1 MLQEEAEDLDQET
14 LIPDLQKVN
23 AAGKHLLG
31 LINDILDLSKIE
43 AGKMDLEALDFDLRT
58 TLEDVTSLLGDR
70 ATSKGLELTSVVH
83 ERVPRMVCGDP
94 GRLRQ
99 ILVNLV
105 SNAIKFTDQGEV
117 VIRAQL
123 VESRAEGGVLLRF
136 EVTDTGIGISPE
148 TQSRLFK
155 AFSQADSSTTRRYGG
170 TGLGLAI
177 CRQLA
182 ALMGGD
188 IGIESEPGKGSTFW
202 FTAAFTLASAPAA
215 YPRRQSVAGLSVL
228 AVDDHATTRQLLSQV
243 LTSWEMR
250 NEVTDTGQRALD
262 LLCRAAAAGKPYD
275 LAIIDM
281 QMEGMDGFALA
292 KRIREMPSLA
302 AVRLVLLSAVALRGQ
317 AREAQA
323 MGFAGYLTKP
333 IRQSALYD
341 CIATV
346 MGMPAF
352 DDAEG
357 RPRPIVTRHTLA
369 EARAAVRAR
378 ILVAEDNQ
386 INQQV
391 ALGILQRLGHHAD
404 IAANGLEAVDAVR
417 RLPYDLVLMDCQMPE
432 MDGFEATREIRSR
445 ERDAHLTIIA
455 MTANAMQGDRERCLA
470 AGMDDYLSKPVS
482 VDKLATML
490 DRWLP
495 SEASSRAENGAVPK
509 EVAAPAGYAGSA
521 HPQNGQQNGHRAPV
535 NLGQLEAITGTD
547 RAALRRYLELYVS
560 ATTPLLAKTKAAIA
574 QRDGAAVRRLG
585 HSLKGGA
592 GNVGAEE
599 MAELAAEL
607 ERAGESEAWP
617 EAEALCRSL
626 NESFERVGSFVKVT
640 G

>member
-1 MLQEEAEDLDQET
+1 
-14 LIPDLQKVN
+14 
-23 AAGKHLLG
+23 
-31 LINDILDLSKIE
+31 
-43 AGKMDLEALDFDLRT
+43 
-58 TLEDVTSLLGDR
+58 
-70 ATSKGLELTSVVH
+70 
-83 ERVPRMVCGDP
+83 
-94 GRLRQ
+94 
-99 ILVNLV
+99 
-105 SNAIKFTDQGEV
+105 
-117 VIRAQL
+117 
-123 VESRAEGGVLLRF
+123 
-136 EVTDTGIGISPE
+136 
-148 TQSRLFK
+148 
-155 AFSQADSSTTRRYGG
+155 
-170 TGLGLAI
+170 
-177 CRQLA
+177 
-182 ALMGGD
+182 
-188 IGIESEPGKGSTFW
+188 
-202 FTAAFTLASAPAA
+202 
-215 YPRRQSVAGLSVL
+215 VL
-228 AVDDHATTRQLLSQV
+228 AVDDHATSRQLLAQV

-250 NEVTDTGQRALD
+250 NEVTDTGQRALA
-262 LLCRAAAAGKPYD
+262 LLSEAAKAGRPYD

-292 KRIREMPSLA
+292 KRIREVPSLA
-302 AVRLVLLSAVALRGQ
+302 GVRLVLVSAVALRGQ

-346 MGMPAF
+346 MGMPAA
-352 DDAEG
+352 DDGEG

-404 IAANGLEAVDAVR
+404 IAANGFEAVDAVR

-432 MDGFEATREIRSR
+432 MDGFEATKEIRSQER
-445 ERDAHLTIIA
+445 EGQHLTIVA

-482 VDKLATML
+482 VDKLAAML
-490 DRWLP
+490 GRWLP
-495 SEASSRAENGAVPK
+495 SEAASRQEGAEPAVLPAPVAPAVPAQSTQPHRGHRANGHRENGNR
-509 EVAAPAGYAGSA
+509 
-521 HPQNGQQNGHRAPV
+521 QNGHRENGHRQNGHRAAV
-535 NLGQLEAITGTD
+535 NLGQLEAITGSD
-547 RAALRRYLELYVS
+547 RAALRRYLELYLS
-560 ATTPLLAKTKAAIA
+560 ATTPILANTTAAVA

-626 NESFERVGSFVKVT
+626 NESFERVGSFVRLECSS
-640 G
+640 

>member
-1 MLQEEAEDLDQET
+1 
-14 LIPDLQKVN
+14 
-23 AAGKHLLG
+23 
-31 LINDILDLSKIE
+31 
-43 AGKMDLEALDFDLRT
+43 
-58 TLEDVTSLLGDR
+58 
-70 ATSKGLELTSVVH
+70 
-83 ERVPRMVCGDP
+83 
-94 GRLRQ
+94 
-99 ILVNLV
+99 
-105 SNAIKFTDQGEV
+105 
-117 VIRAQL
+117 
-123 VESRAEGGVLLRF
+123 VLLRF
-136 EVTDTGIGISPE
+136 EVADTGIGISPE
-148 TQSRLFK
+148 TQSRLFE

-177 CRQLA
+177 CRRLA

-188 IGIESEPGKGSTFW
+188 VGVASTEGKGSTFW
-202 FTAAFTLASAPAA
+202 FTAAFGLATAPPV
-215 YPRRQSVAGLSVL
+215 YPRRQSVTGLAVL

-250 NEVTDTGQRALD
+250 NEVTDTGERALE
-262 LLCRAAAAGKPYD
+262 LLSRAAEAGRPYD

-281 QMEGMDGFALA
+281 QMPGMDGFALA
-292 KRIREMPSLA
+292 KRIRELPSLA
-302 AVRLVLLSAVALRGQ
+302 GVRLVLLSAVALRGQ

-323 MGFAGYLTKP
+323 IGFAGYLTKP

-346 MGMPAF
+346 MGMPAV
-352 DDAEG
+352 DDGEG
-357 RPRPIVTRHTLA
+357 RPRPLVTRHTLA
-369 EARAAVRAR
+369 EARAAIRAR

-404 IAANGLEAVDAVR
+404 LAANGLEAVDAVR

-445 ERDAHLTIIA
+445 EREGQHLTIVA
-455 MTANAMQGDRERCLA
+455 MTANAMLGDRERCLA

-482 VDKLATML
+482 VDKLAAML
-490 DRWLP
+490 SRWLP
-495 SEASSRAENGAVPK
+495 GEAAARHDAGA
-509 EVAAPAGYAGSA
+509 AAPPSDTAAS
-521 HPQNGQQNGHRAPV
+521 NGQARGNRRQNGHRSPV
-535 NLGQLEAITGTD
+535 NLGQLESITGND

-560 ATTPLLAKTKAAIA
+560 ATTPLLAKTAEAVA
-574 QRDGAAVRRLG
+574 QRDGAEVRRLG

-607 ERAGESEAWP
+607 ERAGASEAWSD
-617 EAEALCRSL
+617 AEALCRSL
-626 NESFERVGSFVKVT
+626 TESFERVGSFVRV
-640 G
+640 GV